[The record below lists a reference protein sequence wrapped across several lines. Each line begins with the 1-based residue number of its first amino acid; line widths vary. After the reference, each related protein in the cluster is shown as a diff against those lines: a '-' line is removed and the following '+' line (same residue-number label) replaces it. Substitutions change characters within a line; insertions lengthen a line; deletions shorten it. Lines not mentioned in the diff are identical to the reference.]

1 MKQGQF
7 VRQGRRVALV
17 TCGLL
22 MSVWALQSCKDDDI
36 LLTGQPSWL
45 GNSIYERLEEDG
57 NYTVVLKLID
67 ELGQKEVLSHTGSKT
82 LFAADDAA
90 YAEWFKNN
98 SWGVHSYGQLSAA
111 QKRLLLNNS
120 MVNNAYLIELMSNAK
135 SEGDAGA
142 PEEGRTMRRE
152 TALSLYDSV
161 YIMKPSAMPNTP
173 AWAALKQ
180 RGKAIPIFKDAT
192 TAPMIHFLPA
202 YMRYN
207 NITNEDLAILS
218 NHGSDNIADAWVNGK
233 KVIERDITCKN
244 GYIQKVSGVIE
255 SSPNMAEVIHQHP
268 DMSKWGELLDQFSAP
283 YYYPV
288 GTREYNRIYNN
299 EDSVYVM
306 RYFSQRAYDVKSGS
320 VEVNDHYD
328 NGDPVTESLLRFD
341 PGWNQY
347 IDANQL
353 NDVHNDAGAMIV
365 PTNKAL
371 EEWWN
376 DGGKE
381 LQNEYGVIDSLPN
394 NTLATLINVNML
406 STFSETVPSKFD
418 HVLND
423 AKEELGITTA
433 DVDSCFM
440 ACNGV
445 VYMVN
450 KVFPPAE
457 FQSVLFPAT
466 AHKKSMSVIYW
477 ALTGAENASNFT
489 AFNFQ
494 PYLLSMDSK
503 YAVLLPTN
511 NAMLTYLDPKSYGAG
526 SRFVSINEGADSVL
540 VDNVDVLEF
549 YYDLTKRPNERV
561 QTRRYKGTVD
571 AQGNITKEEVY
582 PAAVQQTI
590 TNPLLESMIDA
601 LIIVIPD
608 KSKTLDDYVNDGYQY
623 FKSKGGSLIRAT
635 RGSDGNLLFEGG
647 WQIQHQ
653 HRMIPATESYSKVNG
668 VSYQLEDM
676 VPMASEMSF
685 YLTLQKH
692 EEYRAFLEL
701 LENDYCD
708 LLSPTLGKSG
718 KYKAGL
724 SDLGNKNL
732 RLFDNYNYTAYV
744 PTNASI
750 KKLQD
755 DKILPT
761 VDELE
766 MGDTNDE
773 ILDSICVAENWYAGL
788 STDKDK
794 EAQREKVKTIV
805 KGIVTDF
812 IRYHIHDN
820 SVALGMAMRTDGD
833 NKYESM
839 KRNESTGRFSPLKV
853 ISTPTQ
859 MTITDDT
866 GNTRNVVTQPGLY
879 NNLCREYWFDGARQ
893 FMASDVVVHQID
905 GPLFYENLRP
915 WRDLVKEALNL

>member
-1 MKQGQF
+1 MDVEKVSF
-7 VRQGRRVALV
+7 NVDTL
-17 TCGLL
+17 C
-22 MSVWALQSCKDDDI
+22 M
-36 LLTGQPSWL
+36 
-45 GNSIYERLEEDG
+45 RLEEQVPIESAIPLPQG
-57 NYTVVLKLID
+57 RTA
-67 ELGQKEVLSHTGSKT
+67 GSVLSVTPQLQLREVRLGDTGVRIS
-82 LFAADDAA
+82 
-90 YAEWFKNN
+90 
-98 SWGVHSYGQLSAA
+98 GQ
-111 QKRLLLNNS
+111 
-120 MVNNAYLIELMSNAK
+120 
-135 SEGDAGA
+135 
-142 PEEGRTMRRE
+142 
-152 TALSLYDSV
+152 
-161 YIMKPSAMPNTP
+161 
-173 AWAALKQ
+173 
-180 RGKAIPIFKDAT
+180 
-192 TAPMIHFLPA
+192 
-202 YMRYN
+202 
-207 NITNEDLAILS
+207 
-218 NHGSDNIADAWVNGK
+218 
-233 KVIERDITCKN
+233 
-244 GYIQKVSGVIE
+244 
-255 SSPNMAEVIHQHP
+255 
-268 DMSKWGELLDQFSAP
+268 
-283 YYYPV
+283 
-288 GTREYNRIYNN
+288 
-299 EDSVYVM
+299 
-306 RYFSQRAYDVKSGS
+306 
-320 VEVNDHYD
+320 
-328 NGDPVTESLLRFD
+328 
-341 PGWNQY
+341 
-347 IDANQL
+347 
-353 NDVHNDAGAMIV
+353 
-365 PTNKAL
+365 
-371 EEWWN
+371 
-376 DGGKE
+376 
-381 LQNEYGVIDSLPN
+381 
-394 NTLATLINVNML
+394 
-406 STFSETVPSKFD
+406 
-418 HVLND
+418 
-423 AKEELGITTA
+423 
-433 DVDSCFM
+433 
-440 ACNGV
+440 
-445 VYMVN
+445 
-450 KVFPPAE
+450 FPR
-457 FQSVLFPAT
+457 
-466 AHKKSMSVIYW
+466 H
-477 ALTGAENASNFT
+477 
-489 AFNFQ
+489 
-494 PYLLSMDSK
+494 DSK

>member
-1 MKQGQF
+1 M
-7 VRQGRRVALV
+7 ALV

-22 MSVWALQSCKDDDI
+22 MSVWALTSCKDDDI

-45 GNSIYERLEEDG
+45 GNSIYERLQEDG
-57 NYTVVLKLID
+57 NYTVVLRLVD
-67 ELGQKEVLSHTGSKT
+67 ELGQKDVLSHTGSKT

-90 YAEWFKNN
+90 YAEWFKSN
-98 SWGVHSYGQLSAA
+98 SWGVRSYEQLTAA

-142 PEEGRTMRRE
+142 PELGRTMRRE

-161 YIMKPSAMPNTP
+161 YIMKPSVMPNTP
-173 AWAALKQ
+173 AWAALKAG
-180 RGKAIPIFKDAT
+180 GKGVPIFKDAT
-192 TAPMIHFLPA
+192 TAPMIHFLPT
-202 YMRYN
+202 YMQYN

-268 DMSKWGELLDQFSAP
+268 SMSKWGELLDQFSAP

-299 EDSVYVM
+299 EDSVFIL
-306 RYFSQRAYDVKSGS
+306 RYFSQRAYNVNTNA

-328 NGDPVTESLLRFD
+328 NGDPVKESLLRFD

-347 IDANQL
+347 IDANQR

-365 PTNKAL
+365 PTNAAL

-376 DGGKE
+376 TGGLE

-406 STFSETVPSKFD
+406 STFSETVPTKFS

-423 AKEELGITTA
+423 AKEPLGITMA
-433 DVDSCFM
+433 DIDSCFM

-466 AHKKSMSVIYW
+466 AHKTSMSVIYW
-477 ALTGAENASNFT
+477 ALTGAENASDFT

-511 NAMLTYLDPKSYGAG
+511 NAMLTYLDPKSFGAG
-526 SRFVSINEGADSVL
+526 SKYVPINDGEDSVL
-540 VDNVDVLEF
+540 VDNVEVLEF
-549 YYDLTKRPNERV
+549 YYDLTKRPNQRV
-561 QTRRYKGTVD
+561 QTSRYRGTVD
-571 AQGNITKEEVY
+571 AEGNITKVELAPGGTV
-582 PAAVQQTI
+582 AQTI
-590 TNPLLESMIDA
+590 TNPLLESMIDG
-601 LIIVIPD
+601 LIIVMPD
-608 KSKTLDDYVNDGYQY
+608 KSKTVEDYVNEGYNY
-623 FKSKGGSLIRAT
+623 FKTKGGSLIRAT
-635 RGSDGNLLFEGG
+635 KGADGKLLFEGG
-647 WQIQHQ
+647 WQIEHQ
-653 HRMIPATESYSKVNG
+653 HKTIPAVEVYNKVNG

-676 VPMASEMSF
+676 VPMPSEMSF
-685 YLTLQKH
+685 YMTLKKH
-692 EEYRAFLEL
+692 EEYTSFLEL

-708 LLSPTLGKSG
+708 LLSPTLGRNG

-724 SDLGNKNL
+724 SDRNNKNM

-750 KKLQD
+750 AKLQD

-766 MGDTNDE
+766 MGDENDE
-773 ILDSICVAENWYAGL
+773 VLDSICRAEGWYGEL
-788 STDKDK
+788 STEKDQT
-794 EAQREKVKTIV
+794 AQREKVKTII

-812 IRYHIHDN
+812 IRYHIQDH
-820 SVALGMAMRTDGD
+820 SVALGMAMATDGD

-839 KRNESTGRFSPLKV
+839 KRNLATGRFSPLTV

-859 MTITDDT
+859 MTVSDEV
-866 GNTRNVVTQPGLY
+866 GNTRNVVTKEGLY
-879 NNLCREYWFDGARQ
+879 NNICREYWFDGSRQ
-893 FMASDVVVHQID
+893 FMASDVVVHLID
-905 GPLFYENLRP
+905 GPLFYEQLKP
-915 WRDLVKEALNL
+915 WRDVVKESLNN

>member
-1 MKQGQF
+1 MKQRQI

-22 MSVWALQSCKDDDI
+22 LSVWAWQSCKDDDI
-36 LLTGQPSWL
+36 LRTGQPSWL